1 MPWNVVIQNVF
12 DELGVG
18 IDDGDAVAGGDV
30 PGEDVPQERAFAGT
44 RAAEEREMTAS
55 RVRHDIDRPAFT
67 ESIFTAANEDRME
80 RHGKEN
86 KKRSL
91 RPVCEL

>member
-1 MPWNVVIQNVF
+1 VVIQNVF

-18 IDDGDAVAGGDV
+18 IDHGDAVAGGNV
-30 PGEDVPQERAFAGT
+30 PGKDIPQERAFAGT
-44 RAAEEREMTAS
+44 RSAKKREMTAT
-55 RVRHDIDRPAFT
+55 RFRHDIDRPAFT

-91 RPVCEL
+91 